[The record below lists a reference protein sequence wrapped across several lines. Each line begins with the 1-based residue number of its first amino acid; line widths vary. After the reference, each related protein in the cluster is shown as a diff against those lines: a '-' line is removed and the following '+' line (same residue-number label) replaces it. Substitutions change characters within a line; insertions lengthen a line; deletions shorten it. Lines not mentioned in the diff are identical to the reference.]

1 MNSSS
6 DNFEQAKKYFLLGL
20 ESYEKEL
27 FFDAEKFFLLSLHFW
42 PDRLS
47 TLTNLSSVLIKLE
60 KLEKANEIIS
70 KAMKLSS
77 MDKVLHIN
85 QGHLFGKSK
94 NWQMSLACYEKA
106 IDIEPNYA
114 EGYFSRGNAFLEL
127 GRLEDAIVSY
137 EQAISI
143 SPSYL
148 EAHINRGNAFLALK
162 RPEQALTSY
171 DEAIKIKPN
180 YAMGYHHRGAALQE
194 LGRLEAAVESYDQ
207 SIAINPSYE
216 DAYANLGNALLAL
229 NRPEQ
234 ALISYEKS
242 ISLRPDN
249 AEAYS
254 NRGNA
259 LLDLKRVED
268 ALASYEKALEIKPD
282 YAAGHYNHGNALQE
296 LNRLEEAVASY
307 DRAIS
312 IHLAFEEAFA
322 NRGNALLALKRPE
335 HALASYAQAIS
346 INPNCAEFH
355 YNHGRAQQELGRLKE
370 ALVSYDKAVILN
382 PDYAAGYYNR
392 GITLQA
398 LGRLDEAVLSYER
411 TLALDPDYEYLQGI
425 YLHIKM
431 LMCDWENFE
440 YNIESL
446 LLNINQ
452 RKRASTCFPILALT
466 DSLPIQR
473 KASEVLVNDKYP
485 LNTSLGPILK
495 SNTCRKI
502 KIGYYSAHFRDHPV
516 SILCAELFETH
527 DRNKFELFG
536 FYSGP
541 PDFSKMHQRV
551 ASAFDVFADVWLK
564 DDREIAILSRDI
576 GIDIAV
582 DLTGLTE
589 NSRVGVFSYR
599 AAPIQISYI
608 GYLGTMGAQYY
619 DYLIADKTIIPAGSQ
634 QYYSEKIVYLPS
646 YQVNDSKR
654 EIADKLYTKSELN
667 LPEKSFV
674 FCCFNNNYKL
684 TPTTFDSWMR
694 ILAAVPDS
702 ILLIY
707 VGNKWAQAN
716 IKMEAEKRGIVQ
728 NRIVF
733 GSRIGASENLARYRS
748 ADLFLDTLPYN
759 AGTTASDAIWS
770 GLPVLTCMG
779 ESFASRVAA
788 SLLNAIELPELITTT
803 REEYEAK
810 AIELATNPTKIKA
823 IKEKLE
829 CNRKTTALFDTQR
842 FTGHIETAY
851 SEMYRRYKAD
861 LPLDHIYI

>member
-1 MNSSS
+1 M
-6 DNFEQAKKYFLLGL
+6 LGL

-27 FFDAEKFFLLSLHFW
+27 FDDAEVFFLLSLDFW

-60 KLEKANEIIS
+60 KFEKANEIIS
-70 KAMKLSS
+70 KAMKLSP
-77 MDKVLHIN
+77 MDRVLYIN
-85 QGHLFGKSK
+85 QGHLFGKNK
-94 NWQMSLACYEKA
+94 NWQMSLASYEKA

-114 EGYFSRGNAFLEL
+114 EGYYGRGNALLEL
-127 GRLEDAIVSY
+127 GRLDDAIASY
-137 EQAISI
+137 DRAISI
-143 SPSYL
+143 NPAFQ
-148 EAHINRGNAFLALK
+148 EAYANRGNALMALMCPAEALASYDKAISTKPNDATGYHQRGDALQELGRLEEAVASYDRAIAINPSYEEAYANRGNALLALK

-171 DEAIKIKPN
+171 EKT
-180 YAMGYHHRGAALQE
+180 
-194 LGRLEAAVESYDQ
+194 
-207 SIAINPSYE
+207 IA
-216 DAYANLGNALLAL
+216 
-229 NRPEQ
+229 
-234 ALISYEKS
+234 
-242 ISLRPDN
+242 LRPDY
-249 AEAYS
+249 AESYS

-259 LLDLKRVED
+259 LLDLRRVED

-312 IHLAFEEAFA
+312 INLAFEEAFA

-335 HALASYAQAIS
+335 HALTSYDQAIS
-346 INPNCAEFH
+346 INPNYAEFY
-355 YNHGRAQQELGRLKE
+355 YNHGRALQELGRLKE
-370 ALVSYDKAVILN
+370 ALVSYDKAVLLN

-392 GITLQA
+392 GIALQA
-398 LGRLDEAVLSYER
+398 LGQLDEAVLSYEM
-411 TLALDPDYEYLQGI
+411 ALGLNPDYEYLQGI
-425 YLHIKM
+425 HLHTKM
-431 LMCDWENFE
+431 LICDWQDFE
-440 YNIESL
+440 SNIKSL
-446 LLNINQ
+446 VLKINE

-473 KASEVLVNDKYP
+473 RASEILIHDKYP

-495 SNTCRKI
+495 SYASRKI

-527 DRNKFELFG
+527 DKNKFELFG

-541 PDFSKMHQRV
+541 PDSGKMHKRI
-551 ASAFDVFADVWLK
+551 ASAFDVFTDVWLK
-564 DDREIAILSRDI
+564 DDKEVAILSRDI

-582 DLTGLTE
+582 DLTGMTE

-619 DYLIADKTIIPAGSQ
+619 DYLIADKTIIPASSQ
-634 QYYSEKIVYLPS
+634 QYYVEKIVYLPS

-702 ILLIY
+702 VLLLY
-707 VGNKWAQAN
+707 AGNKWAEAN
-716 IKMEAEKRGIVQ
+716 IKMEAEKRGVVQ
-728 NRIVF
+728 NRLVF

-788 SLLNAIELPELITTT
+788 SVLNAIELPELITRTQ
-803 REEYEAK
+803 EEYEAK
-810 AIELATNPTKIKA
+810 AIELATNPIKIKA

-829 CNRKTTALFDTQR
+829 RNRKTTALFDTQR
-842 FTGHIETAY
+842 FTRHIEDAY
-851 SEMYRRYKAD
+851 SEMYRRYQAD
-861 LPLDHIYI
+861 LPLDHIYIELH